1 MPVTVLAKTPA
12 TAADLLELIDR
23 LGGIDPARVRLNPPP
38 GQATERDLLHLLDGN
53 EKTLCELIDG
63 TLVEKPMGFEED
75 LLGTQLIQVLGPFV
89 KAHRLG
95 VVLGAQAPFRVIRR
109 DVRLPDV
116 AFISTENWRTWK
128 RSRPS
133 VAGFAP
139 DLAIEILSKSNT
151 RAEMARKRRAY
162 FAGGTRAVWEI
173 NPRRRTVTV
182 YTNPISSDRL
192 IETDTLDGG
201 DVLPGFKLR
210 LSELF
215 TDPLG

>member
-1 MPVTVLAKTPA
+1 DDRIPELRGGVEFQFEDRECVEEYRRQVQDQVDEDEAESDPQGQRPA
-12 TAADLLELIDR
+12 EFDIRQAHGENCSDSDGSPHAATIEYNWSKEL
-23 LGGIDPARVRLNPPP
+23 
-38 GQATERDLLHLLDGN
+38 
-53 EKTLCELIDG
+53 
-63 TLVEKPMGFEED
+63 EED

-151 RAEMARKRRAY
+151 RAEM
-162 FAGGTRAVWEI
+162 
-173 NPRRRTVTV
+173 
-182 YTNPISSDRL
+182 
-192 IETDTLDGG
+192 
-201 DVLPGFKLR
+201 
-210 LSELF
+210 
-215 TDPLG
+215 

>member
-1 MPVTVLAKTPA
+1 MSGRPMARIVATVTARRTRQLSSTIGARNSRNLYARNRARQNAGHRSRPSR
-12 TAADLLELIDR
+12 IDR
-23 LGGIDPARVRLNPPP
+23 PTGRDRPREG
-38 GQATERDLLHLLDGN
+38 ATQPS
-53 EKTLCELIDG
+53 T
-63 TLVEKPMGFEED
+63 
-75 LLGTQLIQVLGPFV
+75 
-89 KAHRLG
+89 
-95 VVLGAQAPFRVIRR
+95 GAGSREGSSPRAG
-109 DVRLPDV
+109 
-116 AFISTENWRTWK
+116 WK